1 MFYIIN
7 IYSISN
13 NVSFI
18 FEEIDLNAT
27 LVNNKILIFIA
38 LVHFNFYV
46 YDEKRQ
52 SQFFTSKITFNFLYC
67 CHFYVCYHNLYYFPS
82 SFCNTVEIILYI
94 IISPLFNKFC
104 NKGMEF
110 LLYLQNSLS
119 FSIFIC

>member
-1 MFYIIN
+1 MFYIVN

-27 LVNNKILIFIA
+27 LVNNEILIFIA

-46 YDEKRQ
+46 YNKKRK
-52 SQFFTSKITFNFLYC
+52 SQFFMSKINNFNDC
-67 CHFYVCYHNLYYFPS
+67 CHFYVYYHNLYYFPN

-94 IISPLFNKFC
+94 IISPLFNKRY

-110 LLYLQNSLS
+110 LLCLRNSFS